1 MDRFELLKSAYSP
14 ALSIVNGPG
23 FQVHNLHLQDDKLF
37 LKASAGTEQLKNAVW
52 DALKSVNP
60 NVDDVT
66 CDIDVN
72 AALAPKEAA
81 YEVHPGDSLSKIAKR
96 FYGDASAY
104 MRIFEANQDQLSDP
118 NQIQVGQTLRV
129 PLD

>member
-1 MDRFELLKSAYSP
+1 
-14 ALSIVNGPG
+14 VNGPG

-52 DALKSVNP
+52 DALKTVNP

-96 FYGDASAY
+96 FYGDAGAY

>member
-1 MDRFELLKSAYSP
+1 MDRFDLLKSAYSQ

-37 LKASAGTEQLKNAVW
+37 LKASAGSDQLKNAVW
-52 DALKSVNP
+52 DALKTVNP
-60 NVDDVT
+60 SVDDVT

-72 AALAPKEAA
+72 PALAPKEAA
-81 YEVHPGDSLSKIAKR
+81 YEVHSGDSLSKIAKR
-96 FYGDASAY
+96 FYGDANAY
-104 MRIFEANQDQLSDP
+104 LRIFEANRDQLSDP
-118 NQIQVGQTLRV
+118 DKIQVGQTLRI

>member
-52 DALKSVNP
+52 DALKTVNP

-96 FYGDASAY
+96 FYGDAGAY